1 MSASPAF
8 AQPIAAPHHVH
19 AALNFIKP
27 QAEKPTFKSSA
38 LTGGAPEY
46 FYELE
51 AKTVEIADMRP
62 FSDGFSI
69 DREGFELLSNHSAVA
84 DFYDDEAIQTLYYAE
99 IEGLLK
105 ARFGANRVEI
115 FDATRRSDS
124 GQGASNPDGKR
135 GPAGQ
140 LHVDYTAASGPQR
153 LKDVVGEEEAER
165 LAKNGARVIQVN
177 VWRPIK
183 GPVQRSPLALAD
195 ASSTASDDLV
205 ATDQIFPDRVGEIYN
220 VAHSPAQRWYYAPE
234 MTPDEVLL
242 IKGWDSRADGR
253 ARFTPHGAF
262 EAPQTTEATPPR
274 ESIEVRTF
282 VIIE

>member
-1 MSASPAF
+1 MSASAALATPPA
-8 AQPIAAPHHVH
+8 ASHVH

-27 QAEKPTFKSSA
+27 QADKPAFLSSA

-51 AKTVEIADMRP
+51 ARTVEIADMRA
-62 FSDGFSI
+62 FSDQFSI
-69 DREGFELLSNHSAVA
+69 DREGFELRAHHSAVR
-84 DFYDDEAIQTLYYAE
+84 DFYDDETIQSLYHAE

-105 ARFGANRVEI
+105 ARFGASRVEI

-124 GQGASNPDGKR
+124 GKGASNPDGKR

-140 LHVDYTAASGPQR
+140 LHVDYTDVSGPQR
-153 LKDVVGEEEAER
+153 LQDVIGAEEAER

-195 ASSTASDDLV
+195 ASSTATDDLV
-205 ATDQIFPDRVGEIYN
+205 ATDQIYPDRVGEIYN
-220 VAHSPAQRWYYAPE
+220 VAHSAQQRWYYAPE

-242 IKGWDSRADGR
+242 IKGWDSQNDGR

-262 EAPQTTEATPPR
+262 EAPDTTDATPAR